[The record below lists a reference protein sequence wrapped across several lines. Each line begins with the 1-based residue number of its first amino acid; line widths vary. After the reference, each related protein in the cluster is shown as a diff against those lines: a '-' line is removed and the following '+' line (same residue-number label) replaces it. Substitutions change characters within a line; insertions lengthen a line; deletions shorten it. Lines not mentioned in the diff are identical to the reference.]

1 MPLGE
6 ARTEQFVEAFEVLG
20 KRAPTVDRETM
31 GSIMRALGQNPT
43 NDEVK
48 GLFEKVAAGA
58 SSISCEQLLIAAGEF
73 EEQNLNTD
81 PKVALREAF
90 KVFDKDNTGSIS
102 SA

>member
-48 GLFEKVAAGA
+48 GLFESGWIPCRFNPRLVSSRLGRLAGLA
-58 SSISCEQLLIAAGEF
+58 SWAIG
-73 EEQNLNTD
+73 
-81 PKVALREAF
+81 
-90 KVFDKDNTGSIS
+90 G
-102 SA
+102 

>member
-31 GSIMRALGQNPT
+31 GSIMRALGQNPS

-48 GLFEKVAAGA
+48 ELFDKVAGGA
-58 SSISCEQLLIAAGEF
+58 STITCDSLLIAAGEF
-73 EEQNLNTD
+73 EEQSLRTD
-81 PKVALREAF
+81 PKAALHEAF

-102 SA
+102 AA